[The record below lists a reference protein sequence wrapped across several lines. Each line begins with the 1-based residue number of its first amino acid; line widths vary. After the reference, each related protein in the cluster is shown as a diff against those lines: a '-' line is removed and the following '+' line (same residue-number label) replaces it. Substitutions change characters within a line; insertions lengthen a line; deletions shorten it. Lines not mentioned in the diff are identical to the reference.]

1 MDKFIKALPEGWT
14 ETNGIRRSSSIT
26 VGQFSALLKDGLK
39 DRLRFNLL
47 TLKPELDGVEIPAT
61 DITYLYVKLGESGWT
76 ISKEQ
81 AKDALI
87 YASQNNCFD
96 PVQEYL
102 LDLEQ
107 QEKDL
112 KLYPADIDSVAS
124 DYLGVKDEFS
134 NKMVKIWLVGQ
145 VRRAFHRGCK
155 HDTMLVLQGGQGIGK
170 SSFFSSLMP
179 NPDFFADTPTIDPKD
194 RLMVIQSCWCYEVQE
209 LENLTSKVEA
219 GKVKALITSSYDT
232 FRPPYASAL
241 IKSPR
246 PSLMV
251 GSANKTQLLNDETGH
266 RRFHFVKVS
275 GAINIERVKED
286 RDAIWLSAIKA
297 FREGFVPILDTEES
311 QLSENRS
318 SEFEK
323 ENEFY
328 SVVAE
333 WIESAP
339 DYFTTRQCFLG
350 TQLIDQYEAPRPLD
364 VVQVGKALKAL
375 GYEQKQRRINKVRDR
390 YWSKKEIV
398 QAFDKNSGESGGVPD
413 VPKSKSDDVTPNSPA
428 VVSDSGDCPNVTT
441 QNKENNNSK
450 SQPHKAVRWETSVDN
465 VTPKKTFGKVVVGY
479 NSTSQHPNIKM
490 SQEERIKAQKEI
502 DEYWERLN
510 K

>member
-1 MDKFIKALPEGWT
+1 MDKFIKDLPEGWT
-14 ETNGIRRSSSIT
+14 ESNGITRSSSIT
-26 VGQFSALLKDGLK
+26 VGQFSSLLKDSLK

-112 KLYPADIDSVAS
+112 KLYPADIDNIAT
-124 DYLGVKDEFS
+124 DYLGVKDELS

-246 PSLMV
+246 PSLLV
-251 GSANKTQLLNDETGH
+251 GTANSTELLNDETGH
-266 RRFHFVKVS
+266 RRFNFVRVTEP
-275 GAINIERVKED
+275 INIEQVTND
-286 RDAIWLSAIKA
+286 RDSIWLSAVLA
-297 FREGFVPILDTEES
+297 YREGYIPILDKAES
-311 QLSENRS
+311 QLSESRS
-318 SEFEK
+318 SEYEK
-323 ENEFY
+323 ENVFFDLVQEY
-328 SVVAE
+328 LE
-333 WIESAP
+333 TAP
-339 DYFTTRQCFLG
+339 DYFTTRQLFLG
-350 TQLIDQYEAPRPLD
+350 TKLITPYESPKQLDA
-364 VVQVGKALKAL
+364 VQVGKALTAL
-375 GYEQKQRRINKVRDR
+375 GYEKRQMRVNKVRGR
-390 YWSKKEIV
+390 YWHKKGT
-398 QAFDKNSGESGGVPD
+398 QGKVPS
-413 VPKSKSDDVTPNSPA
+413 VPSSEDDDVTADSTA
-428 VVSDSGDCPNVTT
+428 IDSDSGNCPNVTT
-441 QNKENNNSK
+441 QNKEVNQREN
-450 SQPHKAVRWETSVDN
+450 QPHKAIRWDSCEDV
-465 VTPKKTFGKVVVGY
+465 VTAKKTFTHVGVGY
-479 NSTSQHPNIKM
+479 NSPSQPKM
-490 SQEERIKAQKEI
+490 SQEEQEKE
-502 DEYWERLN
+502 DKELEEFW
-510 K
+510 KTP

>member
-1 MDKFIKALPEGWT
+1 MDRFIKALPEGWT

-61 DITYLYVKLGESGWT
+61 DLTYLYVKLGESGWT

-124 DYLGVKDEFS
+124 DYLGVKDELS

-390 YWSKKEIV
+390 YWSKKDAEHLV
-398 QAFDKNSGESGGVPD
+398 QAFDKNCGESGGVPD
-413 VPKSKSDDVTPNSPA
+413 VPKSKSDDETPKSPA
-428 VVSDSGDCPNVTT
+428 IVSDSEDCPNVTT

-450 SQPHKAVRWETSVDN
+450 VQPHKLLRWETSEDN

-479 NSTSQHPNIKM
+479 NSTSQPKM
-490 SQEERIKAQKEI
+490 SQEEKLKAQKELE
-502 DEYWERLN
+502 DYWNSL
-510 K
+510 

>member
-26 VGQFSALLKDGLK
+26 VGQFSALLKDELK

-61 DITYLYVKLGESGWT
+61 DLTYLYVKLGESGWT

-112 KLYPADIDSVAS
+112 KIYPADIDNIAT
-124 DYLGVKDEFS
+124 DYLGVKDELS

-390 YWSKKEIV
+390 YWSKK
-398 QAFDKNSGESGGVPD
+398 GESGGVPD

-450 SQPHKAVRWETSVDN
+450 VQPHKALRWETSEDN

-479 NSTSQHPNIKM
+479 NSTSQPKM
-490 SQEERIKAQKEI
+490 SQEEKLKAQKELE
-502 DEYWERLN
+502 DYWNSL
-510 K
+510 